1 MYTLLG
7 APGSA
12 SWVVHWLLIDLQV
25 DHEFR
30 PVDLASGAHKTP
42 EFLALNPSGVV
53 PVLLIDGEPM
63 CEAAAIALW
72 LSERHPKAD
81 LAPPIGSPARA
92 RYLQWMFY
100 FANTLQPAFRA
111 WFYPHEPAGPA
122 CAKEVAAAAQ
132 TRIEAAWQRLTTRFD
147 GLNTTLGQQDYLLG
161 GSYTVADGYLFVCL
175 SWAKYVGRSLDSWP
189 ALQAFSARIFARPAV
204 QQAMKE
210 EGLL

>member
-132 TRIEAAWQRLTTRFD
+132 TRIEAAWQRLDDHLRVH
-147 GLNTTLGQQDYLLG
+147 GPY
-161 GSYTVADGYLFVCL
+161 VAGPSVSATDFHGVMLARW
-175 SWAKYVGRSLDSWP
+175 SRGMPKPATAWP
-189 ALQAFSARIFARPAV
+189 AVAAWVAALKARPSFKV
-204 QQAMKE
+204 LYE
-210 EGLL
+210 REGLTDWA